1 MIDWQVLFIDVL
13 FLCLAGGAGLW
24 FKAWLREQ
32 QAAIDQRLRMLEVQ
46 QKTLEL
52 LSTRLQSA
60 CLLLE
65 TLVGRQQGEEPA
77 PPPRDKA
84 RPDPYARAR
93 ELLSQGLPA
102 SEVARRLGLG
112 MADVET
118 LGRMLRRADS

>member
-1 MIDWQVLFIDVL
+1 MEPTWQVLFVDLL
-13 FLCLAGGAGLW
+13 FLGLAGGAGLW

-32 QAAIDQRLRMLEVQ
+32 QEAIDQRLRVLEVQ

-65 TLVGRQQGEEPA
+65 TLVSQQQGEEPA
-77 PPPRDKA
+77 PRGKA
-84 RPDPYARAR
+84 RPDSYARAR

-112 MADVET
+112 VAEVDV
-118 LGRMLRRADS
+118 LGRMPRRTEP